1 MLISELIY
9 LGCGE
14 LLSAAKDEDKILLYD
29 YIKEEI
35 KRSECI
41 DALESGKIKENCINF
56 IENTFESRWFEN
68 SEEETLSIEKFSE
81 YLKLGIPICIW
92 GYGKNGMKLDMLFKD
107 IGGCEVLVT
116 DKKNIMVGKKTKFG
130 STIIDCKNA
139 IDSQYVIVA
148 SKREIFDYLY
158 QLKNENKYRFTVVK
172 GY

>member
-1 MLISELIY
+1 
-9 LGCGE
+9 
-14 LLSAAKDEDKILLYD
+14 
-29 YIKEEI
+29 
-35 KRSECI
+35 
-41 DALESGKIKENCINF
+41 
-56 IENTFESRWFEN
+56 
-68 SEEETLSIEKFSE
+68 
-81 YLKLGIPICIW
+81 
-92 GYGKNGMKLDMLFKD
+92 MKLDMLFKD